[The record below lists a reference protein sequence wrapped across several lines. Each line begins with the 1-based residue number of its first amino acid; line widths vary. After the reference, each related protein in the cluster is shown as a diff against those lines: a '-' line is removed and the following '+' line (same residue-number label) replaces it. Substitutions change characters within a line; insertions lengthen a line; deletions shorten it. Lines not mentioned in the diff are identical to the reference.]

1 MPRFFR
7 NRPAS
12 RVLPLR
18 PGAGGAVRLAPP
30 AGRSVLA
37 PGRAFLSGRSSRR
50 GLSSAPMSEVTRVL
64 SAIERGDPHAAGQLL
79 PLVYDELRR
88 LAAGKVAREA
98 AGHSLQA
105 TALVHEAS
113 LRLVGAAEPRVY
125 RDRRHFFAAAASA

>member
-37 PGRAFLSGRSSRR
+37 PGRSFLAGRSSRR

-88 LAAGKVAREA
+88 LAAGERTETFSGPASGSQVPSGQTLANPPSQEA
-98 AGHSLQA
+98 GNSL
-105 TALVHEAS
+105 
-113 LRLVGAAEPRVY
+113 
-125 RDRRHFFAAAASA
+125 